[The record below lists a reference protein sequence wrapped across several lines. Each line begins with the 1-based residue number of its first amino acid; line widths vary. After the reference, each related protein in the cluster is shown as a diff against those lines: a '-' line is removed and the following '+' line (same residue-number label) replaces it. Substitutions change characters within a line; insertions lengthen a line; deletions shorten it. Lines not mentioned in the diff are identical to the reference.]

1 MMDLEIK
8 FVKTTAP
15 KQKPADE
22 AHLGFGK
29 IFTDHMFI
37 VEYTVGTGW
46 HDARIVPYGPLQID
60 PASPVLHYGQEIFE
74 GLKVYRREDGGIQ
87 MFRPMEN
94 ALRMN
99 RSAERLCMPT
109 LDPEFQVKAMK
120 KLVRIE
126 KDWIPTSDGTSLYL
140 RPMMIAGGAELGVHP
155 AKEFLYI
162 IICSPCG
169 SYYKNGIQPLRI
181 HIEEHYVRAVKGG
194 IGAAK
199 TGGNYASSL
208 KATFDAAARG
218 FDQVLWLDGRENKYV
233 EEVGAMNMMFV
244 IDGKI
249 VTAPL
254 EGSILAGVTRKSI
267 LQLAQ
272 DMGYE
277 TEERRISV
285 QELFDAHARG
295 TLTEAF
301 GTGTAAVI
309 SPVGEME
316 YDGRSMILNDRK
328 IGKISQQMYD
338 TLVGIQRGK
347 TPDPHGWTVELQLSD
362 QQFALC
368 DSCPERLG
376 SVEMSHAALADGI
389 LVIK

>member
-1 MMDLEIK
+1 MIQKGDPLNLTGKVAVITGAGSGIGLGVAQMLSAYGASVAIVDVSPKSEAAAQELRDAGRDAAFFQCDVTNEQSVIDTVNAIVAKFGRIDILHNNAGVTVRKTIDQLEEK
-8 FVKTTAP
+8 EWDFVL
-15 KQKPADE
+15 D
-22 AHLGFGK
+22 
-29 IFTDHMFI
+29 
-37 VEYTVGTGW
+37 V
-46 HDARIVPYGPLQID
+46 
-60 PASPVLHYGQEIFE
+60 
-74 GLKVYRREDGGIQ
+74 GLKGLFLMSKHVIPEMRKVGGGSIV
-87 MFRPMEN
+87 N
-94 ALRMN
+94 TGSGWGL
-99 RSAERLCMPT
+99 
-109 LDPEFQVKAMK
+109 K
-120 KLVRIE
+120 
-126 KDWIPTSDGTSLYL
+126 
-140 RPMMIAGGAELGVHP
+140 GGDQA
-155 AKEFLYI
+155 AAY
-162 IICSPCG
+162 C
-169 SYYKNGIQPLRI
+169 
-181 HIEEHYVRAVKGG
+181 AVKGG

-316 YDGRSMILNDRK
+316 YDGRSMLLNDRK
-328 IGKISQQMYD
+328 IGKISQLMYD

-376 SVEMSHAALADGI
+376 SVEMSHADLADGI

>member
-1 MMDLEIK
+1 
-8 FVKTTAP
+8 
-15 KQKPADE
+15 
-22 AHLGFGK
+22 
-29 IFTDHMFI
+29 
-37 VEYTVGTGW
+37 
-46 HDARIVPYGPLQID
+46 
-60 PASPVLHYGQEIFE
+60 
-74 GLKVYRREDGGIQ
+74 
-87 MFRPMEN
+87 
-94 ALRMN
+94 
-99 RSAERLCMPT
+99 
-109 LDPEFQVKAMK
+109 
-120 KLVRIE
+120 
-126 KDWIPTSDGTSLYL
+126 
-140 RPMMIAGGAELGVHP
+140 
-155 AKEFLYI
+155 
-162 IICSPCG
+162 
-169 SYYKNGIQPLRI
+169 
-181 HIEEHYVRAVKGG
+181 
-194 IGAAK
+194 
-199 TGGNYASSL
+199 
-208 KATFDAAARG
+208 
-218 FDQVLWLDGRENKYV
+218 
-233 EEVGAMNMMFV
+233 MNMMFV

-347 TPDPHGWTVELQLSD
+347 TPDPHGWTVEVQLSD
-362 QQFALC
+362 QRFALC

-376 SVEMSHAALADGI
+376 SVEMSHADLADEI